1 MCILY
6 TVYNDQ
12 GTYGMTNLCLFIS
25 TGPSESAID
34 VQDDSSMDDEK
45 RRNYGGVYVGLP
57 ADLSNVATGQ
67 TPSTH
72 KGEKQT
78 Q

>member
-1 MCILY
+1 
-6 TVYNDQ
+6 
-12 GTYGMTNLCLFIS
+12 
-25 TGPSESAID
+25 
-34 VQDDSSMDDEK
+34 MDDEK

-72 KGEKQT
+72 KGERQIQLYMHLHGYLKNAFAHLARQLKFKVFKC
-78 Q
+78 QDVLF

>member
-1 MCILY
+1 MGCG
-6 TVYNDQ
+6 N
-12 GTYGMTNLCLFIS
+12 S
-25 TGPSESAID
+25 TSASTAAGPSESAKD
-34 VQDDSSMDDEK
+34 VQDDSSVDDEK

-72 KGEKQT
+72 KE
-78 Q
+78 

>member
-1 MCILY
+1 MGCG
-6 TVYNDQ
+6 N
-12 GTYGMTNLCLFIS
+12 S
-25 TGPSESAID
+25 TSASTAAGPSESAKD